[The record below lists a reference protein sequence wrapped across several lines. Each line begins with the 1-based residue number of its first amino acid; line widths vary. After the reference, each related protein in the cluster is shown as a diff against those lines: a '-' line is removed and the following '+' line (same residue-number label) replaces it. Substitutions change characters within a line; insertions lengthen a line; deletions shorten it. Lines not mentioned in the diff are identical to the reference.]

1 MNNENLQR
9 IIEIGIELTSEKN
22 KNKLLEKMINEA
34 VAITNCD
41 GATLYLVNNNELI
54 FKIMITK
61 SQNVHKGFE
70 DENINLPNVE
80 MKEENVCSY
89 CAIKKTFINI
99 KNVYS
104 SDEFDFSGP
113 KKYDSL
119 TGYHTESM
127 LVIPMCDSKDNV
139 IGVLQLINKMDN
151 GKIIPFSTED
161 GLILRSLG
169 SMAAIAVVNM
179 LYLEEIKLQMESFV
193 ESFAT
198 AIDKRTPYNATHT
211 RKVTEY
217 AVMLSNKINEE
228 YKKNNYNEY
237 FDQERQEIL
246 KLSAGL
252 HDIGKM
258 IVPLTV
264 MNKETRL
271 SSKLEKIEDRIKYI
285 KALYEIDYLKNL
297 ISNEVF
303 NKKINELDNMLLDII
318 KINTIGFLNDEYKE
332 IIKYYDSLYYKNDTC
347 SIKYLE
353 ADEVKDLLVTKGT
366 LTSEERQIMESHV
379 KYTKEILQQV
389 HLTGQYKNIIKY
401 ASQHHEYLDG
411 SGYPLGLKKEDLA
424 VESRIL
430 AVVDIYDALTCTDRP
445 YKKPIPVEKAFNI
458 LESMAYEGKLDLEL
472 VGLFKDVILKNN
484 LH

>member
-1 MNNENLQR
+1 MNKDQYLER
-9 IIEIGIELTSEKN
+9 ILEIGIELTSEKN
-22 KNKLLEKMINEA
+22 NNKLLEKMINEA

-41 GATLYLVNNNELI
+41 AATLYLLKNNELA

-61 SQNVHKGFE
+61 SQNVYKGFD

-89 CAIKKTFINI
+89 CAIKKTFVNIN
-99 KNVYS
+99 NVYS
-104 SDEFDFSGP
+104 SNQFDFSGP
-113 KKYDSL
+113 KKYDAL
-119 TGYHTESM
+119 TGYHTKSM

-139 IGVLQLINKMDN
+139 IGVLQLINKLEN
-151 GKIIPFSTED
+151 GKIVPFSNDD

-169 SMAAIAVVNM
+169 SMAAIAITNM
-179 LYLEEIKLQMESFV
+179 LYLEEIKNQMESFV
-193 ESFAT
+193 ASFAK

-217 AVMLSNKINEE
+217 AVILSNKINEE
-228 YKKNNYNEY
+228 YEKNNFNEY

-264 MNKETRL
+264 MNKESRL
-271 SSKLEKIEDRIKYI
+271 SSKLEKIEARIKYI
-285 KALYEIDYLKNL
+285 KALYEIDYLKNN
-297 ISNEVF
+297 ISNEAYCH
-303 NKKINELDNMLLDII
+303 KINELDNMLLDIN

-332 IIKYYDSLYYKNDTC
+332 KVKYYDSLYYTNDTNN
-347 SIKYLE
+347 IKYLE
-353 ADEVKDLLVTKGT
+353 SDEVKDLLVITGT
-366 LTSEERQIMESHV
+366 LTNEERQIMESHV
-379 KYTKEILQQV
+379 KYTKEILEQV
-389 HLTGQYKNIIKY
+389 HLSGKYKNIIQF

-424 VESRIL
+424 LESRIL
-430 AVVDIYDALTCTDRP
+430 TIVDIYDALTCTDRP

-458 LESMAYEGKLDLEL
+458 LEAMANEGKLDLEL
-472 VGLFKDVILKNN
+472 VLLFKDAILNN
-484 LH
+484 